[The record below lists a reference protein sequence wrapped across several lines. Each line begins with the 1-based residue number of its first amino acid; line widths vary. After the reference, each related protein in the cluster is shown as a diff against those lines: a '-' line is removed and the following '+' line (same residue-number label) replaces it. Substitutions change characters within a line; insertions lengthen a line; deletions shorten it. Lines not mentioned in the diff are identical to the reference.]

1 MKQKLCEKMLVFF
14 CTKKDKLGDAFLIHS
29 LFQVA
34 KQMHDRIDFMSEQSE
49 VNRVSTIIKQ
59 IVKKV
64 DYRRKL
70 NKTLDVYTNARGLF
84 INLDQVTECLI

>member
-1 MKQKLCEKMLVFF
+1 
-14 CTKKDKLGDAFLIHS
+14 
-29 LFQVA
+29 
-34 KQMHDRIDFMSEQSE
+34 MHDRIDFMSEQSE
-49 VNRVSTIIKQ
+49 VNRVSAIINQ

-64 DYRRKL
+64 DYGRDL

>member
-1 MKQKLCEKMLVFF
+1 
-14 CTKKDKLGDAFLIHS
+14 
-29 LFQVA
+29 
-34 KQMHDRIDFMSEQSE
+34 MSEQSE
-49 VNRVSTIIKQ
+49 VNRVSAIINQ

-64 DYRRKL
+64 DYGRDL

>member
-1 MKQKLCEKMLVFF
+1 
-14 CTKKDKLGDAFLIHS
+14 
-29 LFQVA
+29 
-34 KQMHDRIDFMSEQSE
+34 MHNRIDFMSEQSE

-64 DYRRKL
+64 DYGREL
-70 NKTLDVYTNARGLF
+70 NKTLDVYTNTRGLF